1 MKHRETLAALISAL
15 ASVSAL
21 AQGVKPSEMTSGPQ
35 IQRFQQQQLEAV
47 KELNPSPNV
56 LTPTGEKPADTG
68 IANLPLDTPCFPIQA
83 VGRASGSYAG
93 VNEQA
98 GIQAGDGG
106 FDIKVGGNTDLKGA
120 YIASTATQDKNQ
132 LTTGTLTFS
141 DIQNR
146 SEHEASSVGISAGG
160 GVGNG
165 GNVGVNT
172 IGGATTTA
180 LNNILHGKSDSV
192 VGAGV
197 GSGAL
202 SSLGYGIG
210 KLGESWISS
219 TIKPTINTSNWDSV
233 NMWSSSGWNIFRP
246 NTAGVIGGGVMG
258 GMG

>member
-1 MKHRETLAALISAL
+1 MISAL

-35 IQRFQQQQLEAV
+35 IQRLQQQQLEAV

-56 LTPTGEKPADTG
+56 LAPTGEKPVDTG
-68 IANLPLDTPCFPIQA
+68 IVNLPLDTPCFPIQA
-83 VGRASGSYAG
+83 VGRASDSYAG

-165 GNVGVNT
+165 GNSYATHGPQSGKNT
-172 IGGATTTA
+172 GGA
-180 LNNILHGKSDSV
+180 LPLFVSESDSSSATTKT
-192 VGAGV
+192 GDSEFGGQ
-197 GSGAL
+197 GSRLPGFVRKADA
-202 SSLGYGIG
+202 
-210 KLGESWISS
+210 WC
-219 TIKPTINTSNWDSV
+219 
-233 NMWSSSGWNIFRP
+233 
-246 NTAGVIGGGVMG
+246 GGGCDGDCGQVRQSRRCPVCRYLARAG
-258 GMG
+258 CLVRTRWRRLLGRR